1 MTFYYIIEM
10 EFSAITS
17 SPHFPI
23 TGTDAFWDGSVPNP
37 MIGSLNNP
45 TSSLSSI
52 RPEASAAGAGH
63 SLHSQDLGPVPVVPG
78 GGVIPTLSIVT
89 STVSRSVNSSGS
101 LNPVPGQSMGI
112 NLPSTRPPIISSG
125 SLSST
130 GFPTAYNWN
139 RPPWMFQY
147 PVVGNPWQ
155 PSAALGAPNQAV
167 SGGLCP
173 TSQDPLDSVRELF
186 SEFKDSMKAEFS
198 SLNSR
203 LSVLESST
211 KVRVDP
217 VPPSPESQE
226 DEVDRED
233 DEISVAPGSQERV
246 FLDEEESDHPTD
258 SQTVKRV
265 PSSGAT
271 NSHQTVGDGS
281 PVPETDSTSLSKENL
296 RSRVYTLMRDVA
308 KVPFASPPK
317 PKRLSS
323 NFEASCG
330 LIRESSSTYNSFPE
344 SNHVLTALQIINDSI
359 SNDSVD
365 KQSSGSK
372 FSSFGPTS
380 FSGVY
385 NVKDYQIF
393 NSTLGRLVPTCDKAM
408 SNLLGSK
415 PVDGL
420 RLSQATWSKSENL
433 LRNSSQVLASA
444 EHYLSATG
452 AILQDLEG
460 EGIAE
465 IKSLL
470 LQLDKALGTSQVL
483 VSGALANLTLSK
495 RSEILDKS
503 SVNETLKDS
512 LMKSPL
518 TDKIFGLSLQKVQE
532 EVSKAPQSVSVN
544 VRLNDGKR
552 TIASSSSGYQP
563 TPTFSAKRRKVV
575 RRKQYANSS
584 KTPHAQK
591 SGSKGAQKSGPRP

>member
-1 MTFYYIIEM
+1 M
-10 EFSAITS
+10 EFSANTS
-17 SPHFPI
+17 SLYFPI
-23 TGTDAFWDGSVPNP
+23 TGTDAFCDGSVPNP

-63 SLHSQDLGPVPVVPG
+63 SLHSRDLGPVPVVPKG
-78 GGVIPTLSIVT
+78 EVIPTLSIVT

-130 GFPTAYNWN
+130 RLPTAYNWN

-155 PSAALGAPNQAV
+155 PSAALGAPNQVV
-167 SGGLCP
+167 SEGLCP
-173 TSQDPLDSVRELF
+173 TSQDPLDSVRELL
-186 SEFKDSMKAEFS
+186 SGFKDSMKAELS
-198 SLNSR
+198 PLSSR

-233 DEISVAPGSQERV
+233 DEISVAPGNQERV
-246 FLDEEESDHPTD
+246 FLNEVESDHPTD

-265 PSSGAT
+265 SSSGAT
-271 NSHQTVGDGS
+271 NSHQTVVDGS
-281 PVPETDSTSLSKENL
+281 PVPETDSTSLFKENL

-317 PKRLSS
+317 PKRFSS

-344 SNHVLTALQIINDSI
+344 SNHVLAALQIINNGI

-408 SNLLGSK
+408 SNL
-415 PVDGL
+415 
-420 RLSQATWSKSENL
+420 
-433 LRNSSQVLASA
+433 
-444 EHYLSATG
+444 
-452 AILQDLEG
+452 
-460 EGIAE
+460 
-465 IKSLL
+465 
-470 LQLDKALGTSQVL
+470 
-483 VSGALANLTLSK
+483 
-495 RSEILDKS
+495 
-503 SVNETLKDS
+503 
-512 LMKSPL
+512 
-518 TDKIFGLSLQKVQE
+518 
-532 EVSKAPQSVSVN
+532 
-544 VRLNDGKR
+544 
-552 TIASSSSGYQP
+552 
-563 TPTFSAKRRKVV
+563 
-575 RRKQYANSS
+575 
-584 KTPHAQK
+584 
-591 SGSKGAQKSGPRP
+591 

>member
-1 MTFYYIIEM
+1 
-10 EFSAITS
+10 
-17 SPHFPI
+17 
-23 TGTDAFWDGSVPNP
+23 
-37 MIGSLNNP
+37 
-45 TSSLSSI
+45 
-52 RPEASAAGAGH
+52 
-63 SLHSQDLGPVPVVPG
+63 
-78 GGVIPTLSIVT
+78 
-89 STVSRSVNSSGS
+89 
-101 LNPVPGQSMGI
+101 MGI
-112 NLPSTRPPIISSG
+112 NLPSTRPPVISSG
-125 SLSST
+125 SLSAT

-147 PVVGNPWQ
+147 PIVGNPWQ
-155 PSAALGAPNQAV
+155 PSAALGASNQAV
-167 SGGLCP
+167 SGGLCS
-173 TSQDPLDSVRELF
+173 TSQDSLDSVRELF
-186 SEFKDSMKAEFS
+186 SGFKDSMKAEFS
-198 SLNSR
+198 FLNSR

-258 SQTVKRV
+258 YQTVKRV
-265 PSSGAT
+265 PSSGST
-271 NSHQTVGDGS
+271 NSHQTVVDGC

-330 LIRESSSTYNSFPE
+330 LIRESTSTYNSFPE
-344 SNHVLTALQIINDSI
+344 SNHVLAALQIINDGI
-359 SNDSVD
+359 SSDSVD

-372 FSSFGPTS
+372 FSSFSPTS

-393 NSTLGRLVPTCDKAM
+393 NSTLGKLVPTCDKAM

-415 PVDGL
+415 PVDCL

-433 LRNSSQVLASA
+433 LRNSSQLLASA

-483 VSGALANLTLSK
+483 VSGALAKLTLSK
-495 RSEILDKS
+495 RNEILDKS

-518 TDKIFGLSLQKVQE
+518 MDKIFGLSLQKVQE

-552 TIASSSSGYQP
+552 TIASSSSSYQP
-563 TPTFSAKRRKVV
+563 APTFSAKRRKVV

>member
-1 MTFYYIIEM
+1 
-10 EFSAITS
+10 
-17 SPHFPI
+17 
-23 TGTDAFWDGSVPNP
+23 
-37 MIGSLNNP
+37 
-45 TSSLSSI
+45 
-52 RPEASAAGAGH
+52 
-63 SLHSQDLGPVPVVPG
+63 
-78 GGVIPTLSIVT
+78 
-89 STVSRSVNSSGS
+89 
-101 LNPVPGQSMGI
+101 
-112 NLPSTRPPIISSG
+112 
-125 SLSST
+125 
-130 GFPTAYNWN
+130 
-139 RPPWMFQY
+139 
-147 PVVGNPWQ
+147 
-155 PSAALGAPNQAV
+155 
-167 SGGLCP
+167 
-173 TSQDPLDSVRELF
+173 
-186 SEFKDSMKAEFS
+186 
-198 SLNSR
+198 
-203 LSVLESST
+203 
-211 KVRVDP
+211 
-217 VPPSPESQE
+217 
-226 DEVDRED
+226 
-233 DEISVAPGSQERV
+233 
-246 FLDEEESDHPTD
+246 
-258 SQTVKRV
+258 
-265 PSSGAT
+265 
-271 NSHQTVGDGS
+271 
-281 PVPETDSTSLSKENL
+281 
-296 RSRVYTLMRDVA
+296 MRDVA
-308 KVPFASPPK
+308 KVPFASPK
-317 PKRLSS
+317 PKMLSS
-323 NFEASCG
+323 KFEASCG
-330 LIRESSSTYNSFPE
+330 LTRESSSTYNFFPE
-344 SNHVLTALQIINDSI
+344 SNHVLAALQIINDGF

-372 FSSFGPTS
+372 FSGFGPTS
-380 FSGVY
+380 FPGVY
-385 NVKDYQIF
+385 NVKDYQIVNF
-393 NSTLGRLVPTCDKAM
+393 TLGRLVPTCDKAM

-575 RRKQYANSS
+575 RHKQYANSS

-591 SGSKGAQKSGPRP
+591 SGSKGAQKSGPRT

>member
-1 MTFYYIIEM
+1 M
-10 EFSAITS
+10 EFSANTS
-17 SPHFPI
+17 SPYFPI
-23 TGTDAFWDGSVPNP
+23 TGTDTFWDGSVPNP

-52 RPEASAAGAGH
+52 RPEASAAGTGH
-63 SLHSQDLGPVPVVPG
+63 SLHSRDLGPVPVVPG

-198 SLNSR
+198 SLNSG

-211 KVRVDP
+211 KIRVDP

-233 DEISVAPGSQERV
+233 DEISVAPGSQERM

-281 PVPETDSTSLSKENL
+281 PVPETDSISLSKENL

-308 KVPFASPPK
+308 KVPFSSPPK

-323 NFEASCG
+323 NCEASCG

-385 NVKDYQIF
+385 NVKHYQIF

-532 EVSKAPQSVSVN
+532 EVSSLLA
-544 VRLNDGKR
+544 LM
-552 TIASSSSGYQP
+552 SG
-563 TPTFSAKRRKVV
+563 
-575 RRKQYANSS
+575 
-584 KTPHAQK
+584 
-591 SGSKGAQKSGPRP
+591 